1 MEAPSLKFLE
11 KSVVRTLGLLHSRK
25 MVAGGGTAIMLH
37 VSYSARSRNAAIL
50 CRVYFL
56 GDTHQKRGSCVVRLV
71 TEISLFL
78 NPNRCQKLYFHKNRP
93 INSTFSSR

>member
-1 MEAPSLKFLE
+1 MEAPSPKFLE

-56 GDTHQKRGSCVVRLV
+56 GDTHQKKRQLCRAFGDGNL
-71 TEISLFL
+71 SLS
-78 NPNRCQKLYFHKNRP
+78 QSESVSK
-93 INSTFSSR
+93 IVFS